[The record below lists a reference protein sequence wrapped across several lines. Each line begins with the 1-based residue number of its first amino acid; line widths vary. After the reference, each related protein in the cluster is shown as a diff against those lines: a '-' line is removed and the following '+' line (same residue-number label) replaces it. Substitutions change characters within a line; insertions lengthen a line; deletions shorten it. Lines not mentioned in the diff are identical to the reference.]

1 MPKIKTNR
9 SASKR
14 FKMTGSG
21 RIKRYRAGKSHL
33 LSSKSRKRKRILR
46 QETTVDSANIK
57 RIKRLLPN
65 G

>member
-1 MPKIKTNR
+1 
-9 SASKR
+9 
-14 FKMTGSG
+14 MTGSG
-21 RIKRYRAGKSHL
+21 KIKRYRAGKSHL

>member
-1 MPKIKTNR
+1 MPKIKTSR

-14 FKMTGSG
+14 FRMTGSG
-21 RIKRYRAGKSHL
+21 KIKRYRAGKSHL